1 MFRITKLD
9 LHAGYLL
16 YQAEIVKCMIGTTR
30 KTLDIICTTRS
41 DLVIF
46 ISSGMVP
53 SVLDLALAV
62 LAVKPL
68 FLAAA
73 VREYI
78 QKPVAFMEE
87 VPTTI

>member
-1 MFRITKLD
+1 
-9 LHAGYLL
+9 
-16 YQAEIVKCMIGTTR
+16 
-30 KTLDIICTTRS
+30 
-41 DLVIF
+41 
-46 ISSGMVP
+46 MVP

-78 QKPVAFMEE
+78 HKLVAFMEE